1 MAAALVCLAV
11 LGPATAAERVAKVE
25 QVKGFVQA
33 TGPDGQA
40 RKLARG
46 DPVYAGDSVRTSP
59 RGRIRLLFTDETR
72 FELSG
77 ATELIVEDYLL
88 DSQGEASTFRTRII
102 KGAFRFLTGLIA
114 KRRPQA
120 VQVQLSVA
128 AIGIR
133 GTQVVGEVEETS
145 ARVILLEPEDE
156 QRATAIEVS
165 NAFGSVVIDEPGFG
179 TEIPDEHSPPSP
191 PRRMRL
197 QTINNL
203 MRMFQQLQR
212 MRLP

>member
-11 LGPATAAERVAKVE
+11 LPVTAAERAAKVE
-25 QVKGFVQA
+25 HVKGFVQA
-33 TGPDGQA
+33 IGLDQ
-40 RKLARG
+40 RSRRLARG
-46 DPVYAGDSVRTSP
+46 DPVYTGDSVRTSP

-72 FELSG
+72 FELG
-77 ATELIVEDYLL
+77 GGTELIVDEYLF
-88 DSQGEASTFRTRII
+88 DSQGEASTFRTKLV

-114 KRRPQA
+114 KRQPKA

-145 ARVILLEPEDE
+145 ARVILLEPEDQ
-156 QRATAIEVS
+156 QRAAAIEVS
-165 NAFGSVVIDEPGFG
+165 NAFGSVIIDEPGFG

-203 MRMFQQLQR
+203 MRTFQQLQR